1 MSATDAAINIA
12 VTALKADSVL
22 SLPNGTGGGQSPSGV
37 NGEVYQGTSDTG
49 QALPRGA
56 KYPAILIVEVSTEN
70 VTNQRGDLVQTNGLF
85 MVKIVADAGNL
96 AVERSIAERVET
108 VLHRR
113 SGTWTRG
120 VGYPSYYVSTM
131 IWRRN
136 IPQPNEV
143 LGDKVYRFKNLVYE
157 CYGRRQS

>member
-1 MSATDAAINIA
+1 MSATDAAMNIA
-12 VTALKADSVL
+12 VTALKADTAL
-22 SLPNGTGGGQSPSGV
+22 SLPNGSGIGQSPSGV

-56 KYPAILIVEVSTEN
+56 RFPAILIVEISTEN

-85 MVKIVADAGNL
+85 MVKIIADAGNL
-96 AVERSIAERVET
+96 SVERQIEERIQT

-113 SGTWTRG
+113 KGTWTRG
-120 VGYPSYYVSTM
+120 TGEPVYYVSTM